1 MTHKTN
7 GIILRVVQYGET
19 SLIVS
24 ALTELFGL
32 QSYIVKGVRTVSKKG
47 ASKITFFQPGSLLE
61 MEVYHNEHKNLQ
73 FIKEYKWAVLY
84 EHIFSDVIKN
94 AVSLFM
100 VELLQKTIKEP
111 EENAALFQF
120 CEDAFLLLD
129 KSKPTVTA
137 NFPLFF
143 ALQLPSLLGFQLTDN
158 YSPENQILDL
168 QNGVYTNEMPH
179 HTYTVLPPYSQYI
192 SELLKARQP
201 EETTALPLNRD
212 LRRQLLHFLEDYY
225 LLHLSDF
232 SRLKTLPVLFEIL
245 G

>member
-7 GIILRVVQYGET
+7 GIILRVTQYGET

-24 ALTELFGL
+24 ALTELFGV

-47 ASKITFFQPGSLLE
+47 ASKTGFFQPGSLLE

-73 FIKEYKWAVLY
+73 FIKEYKWAVVY
-84 EHIFSDVIKN
+84 EHIFTDVIRN

-100 VELLQKTIKEP
+100 VEILQKTIRQP
-111 EENAALFQF
+111 EENPDLFHF

-129 KSKPTVTA
+129 KSSPAVTA

-143 ALQLPSLLGFQLTDN
+143 ALQLPSLFGFQLTDN
-158 YSPENQILDL
+158 YSAQNQVLDL
-168 QNGVYTNEMPH
+168 QNGVYIHDMPH

-192 SELLKARQP
+192 SELLKARHP
-201 EETTALPLNRD
+201 EETALLLLNRD
-212 LRRQLLHFLEDYY
+212 IRRHLLHSLEDYY
-225 LLHLSDF
+225 ALHLPEF
-232 SRLKTLPVLFEIL
+232 GRLKTLPVLFELL